1 MISSAELTSFKGH
14 YVITS
19 RISKNLPL
27 RAQQLLHF
35 RIQPSPTVDKTL
47 TVILKVSLEKKIKN
61 ILESLDLLCNIS
73 VILVLHNSCV
83 ERAQRIS
90 RFVDSGI
97 MAKVARFCLLLL
109 WMVCIY
115 SEVDLLKLSRNQEKN
130 QNCFKFKFSRK
141 VHPNAK

>member
-35 RIQPSPTVDKTL
+35 RIQPSPIEDKTL

-61 ILESLDLLCNIS
+61 ILESLGLLCNIS
-73 VILVLHNSCV
+73 VILVLHNRCV

-90 RFVDSGI
+90 RFVDSKI
-97 MAKVARFCLLLL
+97 MVKETIFLLVELL
-109 WMVCIY
+109 WMICIY
-115 SEVDLLKLSRNQEKN
+115 SEVVFLKLLEIKKKLI
-130 QNCFKFKFSRK
+130 FFF
-141 VHPNAK
+141 